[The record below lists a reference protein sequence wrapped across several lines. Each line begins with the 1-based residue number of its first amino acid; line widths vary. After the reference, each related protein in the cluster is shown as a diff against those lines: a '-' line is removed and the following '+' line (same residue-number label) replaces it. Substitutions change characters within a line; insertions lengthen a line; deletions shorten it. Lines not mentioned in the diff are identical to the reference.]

1 MSVNKRLTRN
11 RERETPEY
19 ASFARR
25 AIRAYGRRVADADP
39 EDLRDML
46 EMRVVLEEAIATAVD
61 GLRDRASWTDIARAL
76 GISRQG
82 AQQRYGGRPS
92 PKAGGPVPGQ
102 LDLWS

>member
-1 MSVNKRLTRN
+1 MSVKAGLTAKRL
-11 RERETPEY
+11 RETPEY
-19 ASFARR
+19 AGFARR

-39 EDLRDML
+39 EDLREML

-76 GISRQG
+76 GVSRQG

-92 PKAGGPVPGQ
+92 PKAGGPFPGQ
-102 LDLWS
+102 LDLFS